1 MQTGPDVLHTT
12 DWART
17 FHAYGSGA
25 DAPGHLA
32 LLLTGDA
39 HEHGRALDHL
49 HSALLHQGTVY
60 PATVPAAL
68 FVAGILD
75 RPELDDPSR
84 DPGPEAAGAAPG
96 SLRRVLLDFLAGA
109 AEGALHQNPAGPVPE
124 PPAGAE
130 LDRVYAALASE
141 DEDEAVG
148 VWETPAV
155 DALML
160 RVGPDMRAAAPALYA
175 AVEPHLT
182 APDAGTRMCAVEAAA
197 ALARLGGLEPDL
209 SGAADMA
216 ETRDEGAV
224 IVLALGACGG
234 DTTEFLTHADP
245 AIRACAALAPGQ
257 RANPAATAELAAALA
272 DPDAADAWFTR
283 RPAHFIGHVRFALV
297 RELTERSTAEDAAR
311 LLPVLRALAPL
322 TSPLTAAADAGPLLD
337 LVFRGADAGSEAGP
351 AGTAE
356 PLAAGPAAPRDPAE
370 LTAVQRDYLRVLAE
384 HDGFWGGRFA
394 NFLVV
399 LARLGLPRERHEL
412 RALLAA

>member
-12 DWART
+12 DWTRT

-25 DAPGHLA
+25 DTPGHLA

-39 HEHGRALDHL
+39 DERVRALDHL

-68 FVAGILD
+68 FVAGVLD
-75 RPELDDPSR
+75 RPELDDPAS
-84 DPGPEAAGAAPG
+84 EAVGAAPG
-96 SLRRVLLDFLAGA
+96 ALRRVLLGFLAGA
-109 AEGALHQNPAGPVPE
+109 AEGALSCRAPSGSAPE
-124 PPAGAE
+124 PPSGAE

-141 DEDEAVG
+141 DEDEAIE
-148 VWETPAV
+148 VWESCAV
-155 DALML
+155 EALM
-160 RVGPDMRAAAPALYA
+160 RRAGTDIRAAVPALHA

-182 APDAGTRMCAVEAAA
+182 SCDAGTRMCAVEAAA

-224 IVLALGACGG
+224 IVLALGACGA
-234 DTTEFLTHADP
+234 DTTEFLAHADP

-257 RANPAATAELAAALA
+257 RANPAATAELVAALS

-283 RPAHFIGHVRFALV
+283 RPAHFTGRVRFTLV
-297 RELTERSTAEDAAR
+297 RELAERSTAEDAER

-322 TSPLTAAADAGPLLD
+322 TSSLAAAADAGPLLD
-337 LVFRGADAGSEAGP
+337 LAFRGSDAA
-351 AGTAE
+351 
-356 PLAAGPAAPRDPAE
+356 AAGPAAPRGPAE
-370 LTAVQRDYLRVLAE
+370 LTALQRDYLGVLAD
-384 HDGFWGGRFA
+384 HDGFWDGRCA
-394 NFLVV
+394 NFTVV
-399 LARLGLPRERHEL
+399 LARLGLPRERDSL